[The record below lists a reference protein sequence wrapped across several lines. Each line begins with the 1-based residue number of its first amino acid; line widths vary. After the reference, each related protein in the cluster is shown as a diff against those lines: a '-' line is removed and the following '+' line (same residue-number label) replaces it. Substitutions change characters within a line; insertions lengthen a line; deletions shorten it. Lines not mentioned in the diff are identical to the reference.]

1 MIYGRDTWQSPA
13 TWQRRWLAGVFAV
26 SAGYAGIVALTSTEP
41 VHRLWGEIA
50 ACGYGVALLCV
61 LGTDL
66 ALGAALLGALVVPL
80 TVLAVRNMRQPEVD
94 VIARSASLLVHHGT
108 PYESTAQL
116 AATAGPN
123 AYNPYLPV
131 MSLFGL
137 PRAIFGGGFPTDPRV
152 WFALAFIVAF
162 GLAVRIG
169 GAIDAVRWTA
179 LVAASPIV
187 ALELSAGG
195 DDGPMVAFLCLGFA
209 LLTARSARAITWA
222 GIALGLAAG
231 MKATTWPALAVA
243 FALLVARDG
252 WRAASRF
259 AGIALAVLAI
269 CVGPF
274 LTHPKALVDNTIK
287 FPLGLAGIQSAA
299 ASPLPGHPHD
309 RRRAAGAGRRRS
321 RGDPGDPPAGR
332 GPARRAAAGRGDD
345 AHVPPGAVDPVRLLH
360 LPGNPRPVAARRG
373 DRTAGQ
379 RAGSTMRQREENTAR
394 QREAD
399 MTLRRLVKIGHHES
413 VYSGVRAFRS
423 AWVGKGRCRRT
434 AGW

>member
-1 MIYGRDTWQSPA
+1 VIHGRDTWQSPA
-13 TWQRRWLAGVFAV
+13 TWPRRWLAGVFAV
-26 SAGYAGIVALTSTEP
+26 SAGYAGILALTSTEP

-61 LGTDL
+61 LVTDL

-94 VIARSASLLVHHGT
+94 VIVRSAALLIHHGT
-108 PYESTAQL
+108 PYESAAQL
-116 AATAGPN
+116 AATADPN

-137 PRAIFGGGFPTDPRV
+137 PRAIFGGGFLTDPRV

-162 GLAVRIG
+162 GLALRVG
-169 GAIDAVRWTA
+169 GAVDALRWTA
-179 LVAASPIV
+179 FVAASPIV

-231 MKATTWPALAVA
+231 MKATIWPALAVA

-252 WRAASRF
+252 WRAATRF
-259 AGIALAVLAI
+259 AGVVAAVVAI

-274 LTHPKALVDNTIK
+274 LTHPKALVDNTVK

-299 ASPLPGHPHD
+299 ASPLPGHLIAGLG
-309 RRRAAGAGRRRS
+309 RAGHTIVVVLLVLAAVAVAAILVIRPPATVPRAVLLLAGA
-321 RGDPGDPPAGR
+321 
-332 GPARRAAAGRGDD
+332 
-345 AHVPPGAVDPVRLLH
+345 
-360 LPGNPRPVAARRG
+360 
-373 DRTAGQ
+373 
-379 RAGSTMRQREENTAR
+379 
-394 QREAD
+394 
-399 MTLRRLVKIGHHES
+399 MTLMFLLAPSTRFGYFIYPGTLAAWLLAVMTAPHASGQAAQCASTKKIRRPSEKP
-413 VYSGVRAFRS
+413 
-423 AWVGKGRCRRT
+423 T
-434 AGW
+434 